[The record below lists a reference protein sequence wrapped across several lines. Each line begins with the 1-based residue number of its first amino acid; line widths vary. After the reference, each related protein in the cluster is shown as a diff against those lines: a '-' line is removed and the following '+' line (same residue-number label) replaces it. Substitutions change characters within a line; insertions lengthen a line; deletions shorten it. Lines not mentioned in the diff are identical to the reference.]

1 LTAIDPSG
9 TLASTYVDTGARSM
23 RTILRRWHAWQL
35 AGVRFCDACGSAC
48 DARCRAD
55 AVADHARATA
65 LALRAGLR

>member
-1 LTAIDPSG
+1 MG
-9 TLASTYVDTGARSM
+9 
-23 RTILRRWHAWQL
+23 TILRRWRARQL

-65 LALRAGLR
+65 LAFRAGVR